1 MEKREAKTIKSMCS
15 LTEDEVRDR
24 YEKTPSAPIPEESP
38 GKVRDSQ
45 EDDADSLKMMDQSRR
60 LLFDKPHSDGLRLR
74 KSGPAGDIAHHDSD
88 EDSDDSDDDRTVL
101 PPADHDYQRP
111 DKLDL
116 LVGFLRLFNFVS
128 CCTSVFAVT
137 LSLLFSVSEPSRDLS
152 SPVNLTTIYTIFSPL
167 TNQTI
172 PSEKS
177 LAFREDDDLLFF
189 IKILASL
196 IILVF
201 DICKLIRITQF
212 VFAGVSHRDGCDCHH
227 RQRGHGHVPV
237 EGVRGAGLPPHRRH
251 LGAVPGVQVPVEVEA
266 PHLPHRGQCLL
277 TTDQPGLMTDH
288 LILSDSHY
296 PLQIILH
303 YYGRSLEQKRS
314 ESTGLLLPR
323 EVPSLALHAL
333 VWYISLM
340 GLGLVSW
347 LIGALLHLIP
357 YR

>member
-24 YEKTPSAPIPEESP
+24 YEKTPSAPKAEESP
-38 GKVRDSQ
+38 GKVRDYQ
-45 EDDADSLKMMDQSRR
+45 EDDGDSLKMMDQSRR

-74 KSGPAGDIAHHDSD
+74 KSGPAGDIAHYDSD
-88 EDSDDSDDDRTVL
+88 DDSDDSDDDRTVL

-196 IILVF
+196 IILVPYLHI
-201 DICKLIRITQF
+201 DPIYS
-212 VFAGVSHRDGCDCHH
+212 VHH
-227 RQRGHGHVPV
+227 CR
-237 EGVRGAGLPPHRRH
+237 
-251 LGAVPGVQVPVEVEA
+251 
-266 PHLPHRGQCLL
+266 CF
-277 TTDQPGLMTDH
+277 
-288 LILSDSHY
+288 SS
-296 PLQIILH
+296 
-303 YYGRSLEQKRS
+303 
-314 ESTGLLLPR
+314 
-323 EVPSLALHAL
+323 
-333 VWYISLM
+333 
-340 GLGLVSW
+340 
-347 LIGALLHLIP
+347 
-357 YR
+357 